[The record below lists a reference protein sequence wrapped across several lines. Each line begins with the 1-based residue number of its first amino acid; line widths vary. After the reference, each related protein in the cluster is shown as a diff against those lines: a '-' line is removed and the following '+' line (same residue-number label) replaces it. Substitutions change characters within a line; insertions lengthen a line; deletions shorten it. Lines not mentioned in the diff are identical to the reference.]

1 MEKLHRNYRV
11 AVEQLLLTRKRE
23 LWAGRK
29 TAKEINKTASNMT
42 HCLITMAIHD
52 ERTTGQDLYILQ
64 KLRSI
69 FDSQVIQGA

>member
-1 MEKLHRNYRV
+1 MEKLHRNYRA
-11 AVEQLLLTRKRE
+11 AVEHLLATRKRE
-23 LWAGRK
+23 LQAGRK
-29 TAKEINKTASNMT
+29 TAKEINKTASNIT
-42 HCLITMAIHD
+42 HCLITMVIHD